1 MRDPMASLDN
11 IKSRIFTEELD
22 MKNYSEDL
30 VQEIKN
36 HLPKR
41 IDSSMYNWKKEALD
55 KRAGFMLI
63 SDDNEDNANDEEN
76 ARQENL
82 KILERINK
90 RPQSAVTLNEISGDF
105 AKDFEDPSD
114 VTFKFLAG
122 TGKGRS
128 KDGVLVTHNGHFKFH
143 KSKPS
148 KSGDRIYY
156 HCSEKS
162 HSGCKATAIV
172 ETKTVKVE
180 HGEEVQRRLV
190 SITSYEVITT
200 IIITHHSN
208 MKCFPH
214 FQHHKQYHTPD
225 PAAIIA
231 QEIMEA
237 LKEAVEKDPSA
248 SQSNSY
254 TLLIYRI
261 FNTYYL
267 QVK

>member
-1 MRDPMASLDN
+1 MNDPMAPLDN

-41 IDSSMYNWKKEALD
+41 IDNSMYIWKKTALE
-55 KRAGFMLI
+55 KKAGFMLI
-63 SDDNEDNANDEEN
+63 SDDNEDNGNEEN

-172 ETKTVKVE
+172 ETKTVKID

-190 SITSYEVITT
+190 SISSYEVIIT
-200 IIITHHSN
+200 IKITLVLRYVN
-208 MKCFPH
+208 VKFTH
-214 FQHHKQYHTPD
+214 FQHHTQYHTPD

-231 QEIMEA
+231 QEIMDA

-248 SQSNSY
+248 SQSSSY
-254 TLLIYRI
+254 ILLNKI
-261 FNTYYL
+261 FNT
-267 QVK
+267 

>member
-1 MRDPMASLDN
+1 MNDPMAPLDN
-11 IKSRIFTEELD
+11 IKSRILTEELD

-122 TGKGRS
+122 TGKRS
-128 KDGVLVTHNGHFKFH
+128 KDGVLVTHNGNFKFH
-143 KSKPS
+143 KSKES

-156 HCSEKS
+156 QCADKVR
-162 HSGCKATAIV
+162 SGCKATAIV
-172 ETKTVKVE
+172 ETKTVKID

-190 SITSYEVITT
+190 SISSYEVIIT
-200 IIITHHSN
+200 IINMLEAGTLTH
-208 MKCFPH
+208 
-214 FQHHKQYHTPD
+214 
-225 PAAIIA
+225 
-231 QEIMEA
+231 
-237 LKEAVEKDPSA
+237 
-248 SQSNSY
+248 
-254 TLLIYRI
+254 
-261 FNTYYL
+261 
-267 QVK
+267 